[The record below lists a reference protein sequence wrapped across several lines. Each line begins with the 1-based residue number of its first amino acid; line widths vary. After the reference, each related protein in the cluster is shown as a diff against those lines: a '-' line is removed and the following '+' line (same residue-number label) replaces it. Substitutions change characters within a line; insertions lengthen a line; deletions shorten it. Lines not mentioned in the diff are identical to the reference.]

1 MNKHHRVSFFFLVRS
16 TYVVLITSSCFGT
29 DLKAQQIEISPLV
42 NAHAHND
49 YEHDR
54 PLLDALDNGFC
65 SVEADIYLV
74 GEELYVAH
82 DPIDL
87 IKKRKLKDL
96 YLDPLQKRVKEN
108 GGRVFK
114 DGPTFTLMIDIKR
127 DGKKVFNVL
136 HETLSEYRDMLCR
149 NENGKFKQAAVHVI
163 ISGDR
168 PKTLITQ
175 NKDRLMGIDGR
186 VTDLDSDLSAEIMP
200 LISDRWSTVFK
211 WRGEGAM
218 PADEKAKLRT
228 IVMLAHA
235 KGRKVR
241 FWATPESKV
250 IWQELVAAKVD
261 LINTDELQ
269 MLREFLVEH
278 NSKEMKK

>member
-1 MNKHHRVSFFFLVRS
+1 MNKHHRVFYVLVFRSALSF
-16 TYVVLITSSCFGT
+16 LITSGFFDT

-74 GEELYVAH
+74 GQELYVAH
-82 DPIDL
+82 DPIEL
-87 IKKRKLKDL
+87 IKKRKLTDL
-96 YLDPLQKRVKEN
+96 YLDPLQKRVKAN

-114 DGPTFTLMIDIKR
+114 DDQTFTLMIDIKR
-127 DGKKVFNVL
+127 DGEKVFKVL
-136 HETLSEYRDMLCR
+136 HETLSKYRDMLCR
-149 NENGKFKQAAVHVI
+149 NENGTFKQAAVRVI

-175 NKDRLMGIDGR
+175 DKDRLMGIDGR

-200 LISDRWSTVFK
+200 LISDRWSSHFK
-211 WRGEGAM
+211 WRGEGEM
-218 PADEKAKLRT
+218 PADEKAKLIG
-228 IVMLAHA
+228 IVEQAHK

-241 FWATPESKV
+241 FWATPESKAV
-250 IWQELVAAKVD
+250 WKELVAAKVD
-261 LINTDELQ
+261 LINTDELR
-269 MLREFLVEH
+269 MLREFLVDH
-278 NSKEMKK
+278 NSKGLKK